1 MLNPISRAPIARG
14 TVGYMA
20 TPELSAP
27 AAEITPE
34 QRAAMD
40 AWLAAHPYGEQDE
53 NGIDLSLLRKNLK
66 LTPTQ
71 RLHRLECAAN
81 SLRELT
87 SDARTRN

>member
-1 MLNPISRAPIARG
+1 
-14 TVGYMA
+14 MA

-71 RLHRLECAAN
+71 RLHRLECATN

-87 SDARTRN
+87 SNARTRN

>member
-1 MLNPISRAPIARG
+1 
-14 TVGYMA
+14 MA
-20 TPELSAP
+20 TPELPAP
-27 AAEITPE
+27 PAEITPE